1 MTPQSTS
8 TPKPKEVKQNGGK
21 LEILKHAKFCR
32 AVPKISLCGIYGI
45 SRQEID
51 HLGSSFPLV
60 SDDSIRE
67 SCS

>member
-21 LEILKHAKFCR
+21 LEILKHAKFR
-32 AVPKISLCGIYGI
+32 LAVTKISLCGIYGI
-45 SRQEID
+45 SGQEID
-51 HLGSSFPLV
+51 HLGSFFPLD
-60 SDDSIRE
+60 SYDSIRE

>member
-21 LEILKHAKFCR
+21 LEILKHAKFGR
-32 AVPKISLCGIYGI
+32 AVTKISLRGIDGI
-45 SRQEID
+45 SRQETD
-51 HLGSSFPLV
+51 HLGSSFSV
-60 SDDSIRE
+60 VADDSIRK

>member
-32 AVPKISLCGIYGI
+32 AVTKISLCGIYGI
-45 SRQEID
+45 RRQEID
-51 HLGSSFPLV
+51 RLGSSFPLV
-60 SDDSIRE
+60 SYDSIRE